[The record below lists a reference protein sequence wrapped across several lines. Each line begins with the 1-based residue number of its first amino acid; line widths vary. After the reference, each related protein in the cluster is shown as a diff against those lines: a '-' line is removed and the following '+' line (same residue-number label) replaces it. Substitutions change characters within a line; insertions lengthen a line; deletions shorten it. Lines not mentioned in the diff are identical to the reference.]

1 MAYVRKTV
9 TGSVQ
14 TKGGTLC
21 AVINLYDLENNRKR
35 RSINTGLSPRNG
47 KTEAKDFLRRL
58 LEIINDKKNAPLS
71 DKMIDIIDKCNQK
84 YKGSFETESYI
95 ALFEELVEEKRIQ
108 APSHRSAISPDMPF
122 VDFLNLWLK
131 TKTKIQDNTYDG
143 YNQAINGRIA
153 DFFNSIGSTIIS
165 LKPEDFEDYYDF
177 LRVNHNLTDC
187 TALHHHR
194 LMKQALSYGVKK
206 GPLMFNIMDKVD
218 APDDSDFQGDYYR
231 ASEAL
236 ELLEKS
242 KGDPL
247 YIVVLLTTY
256 YGFRRSEVLGLRWA
270 AIDFDSNV
278 INVER
283 KIVVTSRHGK
293 REYQDKKKMKSQSS
307 RRTLPLIA
315 VVREALLLEKKR
327 QEEYKKAFGKAYH
340 DNKEGYICVDPLGK
354 LISPDYVT
362 GHFEVLLKKIKMR
375 KIRFHDLRHTCA
387 TLLVMNGISLLHV
400 SRWLGH
406 SNMAVTEK
414 YYLHFD
420 VKSQIESA
428 VKMGQILPHQLA
440 EDVVQTF
447 LYKG

>member
-1 MAYVRKTV
+1 MAYVRKAT
-9 TGSVQ
+9 TGSIQV
-14 TKGGTLC
+14 KSGRLA
-21 AVINLYDLENNRKR
+21 AVINLYDAENNRKR
-35 RSINTGLSPRNG
+35 RSVDTGLNPRNG
-47 KTEAKDFLRRL
+47 KTQAKEFLRRL
-58 LEIINDKKNAPLS
+58 LDIINDRKYISLS
-71 DKMIDIIDKCNQK
+71 DRMIDIIDKCNK
-84 YKGSFETESYI
+84 SYKGVFDADCYI
-95 ALFEELVEEKRIQ
+95 AMLEEIVEEKRAQ
-108 APSHRSAISPDMPF
+108 APMLRSSISPEMPF

-153 DFFNSIGSTIIS
+153 EFFNAIGSTIS
-165 LKPEDFEDYYDF
+165 NLKPENFEDYYDF
-177 LRVNHNLTDC
+177 LRVNYNLTDC

-206 GPLMFNIMDKVD
+206 GPLMYNIMDKVD

-236 ELLEKS
+236 ELLEKA
-242 KGDPL
+242 KGDTL
-247 YIVVLLTTY
+247 YIVVLLTTF
-256 YGFRRSEVLGLRWA
+256 YGFRRSEVLGLRWT
-270 AIDFDSNV
+270 AIDFEANV

-307 RRTLPLIA
+307 RRTLPLIDI
-315 VVREALLLEKKR
+315 VREALLIEKKK

-354 LISPDYVT
+354 LITPDYVT
-362 GHFEVLLKKIKMR
+362 GHFEVLLRKSKMR

-387 TLLVMNGISLLHV
+387 TLLVMNGVSLLLV

-447 LYKG
+447 LHG

>member
-1 MAYVRKTV
+1 MLFAYELGRQANMEHFRNPGAYPFIQLSPEIYLQEHVMRRMPKRV
-9 TGSVQ
+9 
-14 TKGGTLC
+14 KGCG
-21 AVINLYDLENNRKR
+21 VINN
-35 RSINTGLSPRNG
+35 I
-47 KTEAKDFLRRL
+47 
-58 LEIINDKKNAPLS
+58 
-71 DKMIDIIDKCNQK
+71 
-84 YKGSFETESYI
+84 
-95 ALFEELVEEKRIQ
+95 
-108 APSHRSAISPDMPF
+108 
-122 VDFLNLWLK
+122 VDFLKEKSLSCN
-131 TKTKIQDNTYDG
+131 
-143 YNQAINGRIA
+143 AIIEYFA
-153 DFFNSIGSTIIS
+153 YLETICGIS
-165 LKPEDFEDYYDF
+165 NLKPENFEDYYDF
-177 LRVNHNLTDC
+177 LRVNYNLTDC

-206 GPLMFNIMDKVD
+206 GPLMYNIMDKVD

-236 ELLEKS
+236 ELLEKA
-242 KGDPL
+242 KGDTL
-247 YIVVLLTTY
+247 YIVVLLTTF
-256 YGFRRSEVLGLRWA
+256 YGFRRSEVLGLRWT
-270 AIDFDSNV
+270 AIDFEANV

-307 RRTLPLIA
+307 RRTLPLIDI
-315 VVREALLLEKKR
+315 VREALLIEKKK

-354 LISPDYVT
+354 LITPDYVT
-362 GHFEVLLKKIKMR
+362 GHFEVLLKKSKMR

-387 TLLVMNGISLLHV
+387 TLLVMNGVSLLLV

-447 LYKG
+447 LHG